1 VKSDNQVFDG
11 PLLDLRGF
19 PRRGPKER
27 PIILT
32 PKQIAQLARTV
43 RRVPEVMVK
52 VSGGA
57 SSVAG
62 AVAHLRYVDRQG
74 ELEIETDEGR
84 PVQGQ
89 GSERLLATDWDL
101 EMLATENAKPYR
113 GKAGRQASKLVHNV
127 VFSMPQ
133 GTPPDKLLEAV
144 RRFAREQFALQHRYA
159 FVLHTDQKH
168 PHVHLIVKVQ
178 SERGQRLNIRKATLR
193 EWRSRF
199 AEQLRAQGVA
209 ANATER
215 AVRGQTRGA
224 FKDPIYRAIQRG
236 ASRHLQAR
244 LLRIADQL
252 RQGLTPPSGQAEL
265 ARTREAVVS
274 GWQSTVD
281 ALVAAGQ
288 GALAA
293 QVQEFVRHMP
303 PALSTDA
310 QLALQLRQATRS
322 RARAQEPRTR

>member
-1 VKSDNQVFDG
+1 MRVGNRPFDG
-11 PLLDLRGF
+11 PLLDLRGL
-19 PRRGPKER
+19 PRSGPKER

-32 PKQIAQLARTV
+32 PQQIAQLARTV

-74 ELEIETDEGR
+74 ELAIETDEGQT
-84 PVQGQ
+84 VQGQ
-89 GSERLLATDWDL
+89 GRERGLATDWDL
-101 EMLATENAKPYR
+101 EASAAENAKPYR
-113 GKAGRQASKLVHNV
+113 GKAGRKASKLVHNV

-144 RRFAREQFALQHRYA
+144 RGFAREQFALQHRYA

-168 PHVHLIVKVQ
+168 PHVHLIVKAQ
-178 SERGQRLNIRKATLR
+178 SEHGQRLNIRKATLR
-193 EWRSRF
+193 GWRSRF

-224 FKDPIYRAIQRG
+224 FKDPIYRAIRRG
-236 ASRHLQAR
+236 ASRHLRAR

-252 RQGLTPPSGQAEL
+252 RQGLTPPSDQAEL
-265 ARTREAVVS
+265 ARTRQAVVA

-288 GALAA
+288 GALAG
-293 QVQEFVRHMP
+293 QVQEFVRQMP
-303 PALSTDA
+303 PPLSTDA
-310 QLALQLRQATRS
+310 QLALQLRQATRARS
-322 RARAQEPRTR
+322 RAQEPLTR

>member
-1 VKSDNQVFDG
+1 MRVGDRVFDG

-19 PRRGPKER
+19 PRRGPKGR

-74 ELEIETDEGR
+74 ELALETDEGQS
-84 PVQGQ
+84 VQGQ
-89 GSERLLATDWDL
+89 GSERRLANEWDL
-101 EMLATENAKPYR
+101 EMSAAENARPYR
-113 GKAGRQASKLVHNV
+113 GKAGRKASKLVHNV

-144 RRFAREQFALQHRYA
+144 RRFAREQFALRHRYA

-168 PHVHLIVKVQ
+168 PHVHLIVKAQ
-178 SERGQRLNIRKATLR
+178 SEQGQRLNIRKTTLR
-193 EWRSRF
+193 EWRTHF

-224 FKDPIYRAIQRG
+224 FKDPICRAIRRD

-252 RQGLTPPSGQAEL
+252 RQGLTPPPDQAKL
-265 ARTREAVVS
+265 ARTRQAVVA
-274 GWQSTVD
+274 GWQGAVD
-281 ALVAAGQ
+281 ALVAAGH

-293 QVQEFVRHMP
+293 QVQEFVRQMP

-310 QLALQLRQATRS
+310 QLALQLRQATRA

>member
-1 VKSDNQVFDG
+1 MKSGNRAFEG
-11 PLLDLRGF
+11 PLLDLRGI
-19 PRRGPKER
+19 PRRGPAQR

-52 VSGGA
+52 ISGGA

-74 ELEIETDEGR
+74 ELAIETDEGQT
-84 PVQGQ
+84 VQGQ
-89 GSERLLATDWDL
+89 GSERRLATDWDL
-101 EMLATENAKPYR
+101 EASAAENARPYR
-113 GKAGRQASKLVHNV
+113 GRVGRRASKLVHNL

-168 PHVHLIVKVQ
+168 PHVHLIVKAQ
-178 SERGQRLNIRKATLR
+178 GEHGQRLNIRKATLR

-215 AVRGQTRGA
+215 AVRGQTHGA
-224 FKDPIYRAIQRG
+224 FKDPIYRAIRRG
-236 ASRHLQAR
+236 ASRHLRAR
-244 LLRIADQL
+244 LMRIADEF
-252 RQGLTPPSGQAEL
+252 RQGLPPPSDQAEL
-265 ARTREAVVS
+265 VRTRQAVVA
-274 GWQSTVD
+274 GWHGAVD

-293 QVQEFVRHMP
+293 QVQEFVRQMP
-303 PALSTDA
+303 PPLSTDA
-310 QLALQLRQATRS
+310 QLALQLRQATRARS
-322 RARAQEPRTR
+322 RAQEPLTR

>member
-1 VKSDNQVFDG
+1 VKSGNRVFDG
-11 PLLDLRGF
+11 PILDLRGF
-19 PRRGPKER
+19 PRRGPKDR

-32 PKQIAQLARTV
+32 PRQIAQLARTV

-74 ELEIETDEGR
+74 ELAIETGEGQT
-84 PVQGQ
+84 VQGQ
-89 GSERLLATDWDL
+89 GSERTIATDWDL
-101 EMLATENAKPYR
+101 EMSAAENARPYR
-113 GKAGRQASKLVHNV
+113 GKAGRKASKLVHNV

-133 GTPPDKLLEAV
+133 GTPPGKLLEAV
-144 RRFAREQFALQHRYA
+144 RRFAQEQFAFQHRYA

-168 PHVHLIVKVQ
+168 PHAHLIVKAR

-224 FKDPIYRAIQRG
+224 FKDPIYRAIRRG
-236 ASRHLQAR
+236 ASRYFRAR

-252 RQGLTPPSGQAEL
+252 RQGLPSLPNPAEL
-265 ARTREAVVS
+265 VRTRHAVVA

-293 QVQEFVRHMP
+293 QVQEFVRQMP
-303 PALSTDA
+303 PPLSMDA
-310 QLALQLRQATRS
+310 QLALQLRQATRARS
-322 RARAQEPRTR
+322 RGQEPLTR

>member
-1 VKSDNQVFDG
+1 
-11 PLLDLRGF
+11 
-19 PRRGPKER
+19 
-27 PIILT
+27 LT

-74 ELEIETDEGR
+74 ELAIETDEGQT
-84 PVQGQ
+84 VQGQ
-89 GSERLLATDWDL
+89 GSERGLAADWDL
-101 EMLATENAKPYR
+101 EASSAENARPYR

-144 RRFAREQFALQHRYA
+144 RRFAREQFAFQHRYA

-168 PHVHLIVKVQ
+168 PHVHLIVKAQ
-178 SERGQRLNIRKATLR
+178 SEHGQRLNIRKATLR

-224 FKDPIYRAIQRG
+224 FKDPIYRAIRRG
-236 ASRHLQAR
+236 ESRHLRAR
-244 LLRIADQL
+244 LLRISDYL
-252 RQGLTPPSGQAEL
+252 RQGLPPPADQAEL
-265 ARTREAVVS
+265 VRTRQAVVA
-274 GWQSTVD
+274 GWQGAVD

-293 QVQEFVRHMP
+293 QVQEFVRQMP
-303 PALSTDA
+303 RALSTDA
-310 QLALQLRQATRS
+310 QLALQLRQSTQV
-322 RARAQEPRTR
+322 RARAQEPLTR

>member
-1 VKSDNQVFDG
+1 MSDRAFDG

-19 PRRGPKER
+19 PRRGSKQR
-27 PIILT
+27 PITLT
-32 PKQIAQLARTV
+32 PRQIAQLARTV

-74 ELEIETDEGR
+74 DLAIETDEGQT
-84 PVQGQ
+84 VQRQ
-89 GSERLLATDWDL
+89 GSERTLAADWDL
-101 EMLATENAKPYR
+101 EASAAENGRPYR
-113 GKAGRQASKLVHNV
+113 GRAGRKAFKLVYNV

-168 PHVHLIVKVQ
+168 PHVHLIVKVL
-178 SERGQRLNIRKATLR
+178 SEHGQRLNIRKATLR

-199 AEQLRAQGVA
+199 AEQLRAQGVP

-224 FKDPIYRAIQRG
+224 FKDPIYRAIRRG
-236 ASRHLQAR
+236 ASLHLRAR
-244 LLRIADQL
+244 LMRIA
-252 RQGLTPPSGQAEL
+252 RTSSGKGFRRL
-265 ARTREAVVS
+265 
-274 GWQSTVD
+274 
-281 ALVAAGQ
+281 
-288 GALAA
+288 
-293 QVQEFVRHMP
+293 
-303 PALSTDA
+303 
-310 QLALQLRQATRS
+310 
-322 RARAQEPRTR
+322 

>member
-1 VKSDNQVFDG
+1 MKSDNQVFDG

-74 ELEIETDEGR
+74 ELAIETDEGR
-84 PVQGQ
+84 SVEGQ
-89 GSERLLATDWDL
+89 GSERTLAKDWDL
-101 EMLATENAKPYR
+101 EASAAEIARPYR
-113 GKAGRQASKLVHNV
+113 GNAGRQASKLVHNV

-144 RRFAREQFALQHRYA
+144 RGFAREQFALRHRYA

-168 PHVHLIVKVQ
+168 PRVHLIVKAQ
-178 SERGQRLNIRKATLR
+178 GEQGQRLNIRKATLR

-199 AEQLRAQGVA
+199 AEQLRAQGVP

-224 FKDPIYRAIQRG
+224 FKDPIYRAIRRG
-236 ASRHLQAR
+236 ASRHLRAR
-244 LLRIADQL
+244 LMRIADEL
-252 RQGLTPPSGQAEL
+252 RQGLAPPSDQTEL
-265 ARTREAVVS
+265 VRTRQAVVA
-274 GWQSTVD
+274 GWQGAVD

-288 GALAA
+288 RALAA
-293 QVQEFVRHMP
+293 QVLEFARQMP

-310 QLALQLRQATRS
+310 QLALQLRQATRA
-322 RARAQEPRTR
+322 RARAQEPLTR

>member
-1 VKSDNQVFDG
+1 MRVGNRPFDG

-19 PRRGPKER
+19 PRTGPKER

-32 PKQIAQLARTV
+32 PQQIAQLARTV
-43 RRVPEVMVK
+43 RRVPEVMIK

-57 SSVAG
+57 SRVAG
-62 AVAHLRYVDRQG
+62 AIAHLRYVDRQG
-74 ELEIETDEGR
+74 KLAIETDEGQT
-84 PVQGQ
+84 VQGQ
-89 GSERLLATDWDL
+89 GRERTLATDWDL
-101 EMLATENAKPYR
+101 EVSAAENARPYR
-113 GKAGRQASKLVHNV
+113 GKAGRKASKLVHNV

-133 GTPPDKLLEAV
+133 GTPPDKLLDAV

-168 PHVHLIVKVQ
+168 PHVHLIVKAQ
-178 SERGQRLNIRKATLR
+178 SEHGRRLNIRKATLR

-224 FKDPIYRAIQRG
+224 FKDPMYRATRRG
-236 ASRHLQAR
+236 ASRYLRAR

-252 RQGLTPPSGQAEL
+252 RQGLPPSPGQVEL
-265 ARTREAVVS
+265 VRTRQQVVA
-274 GWQSTVD
+274 GWQGAVD
-281 ALVAAGQ
+281 ALIAAGQ

-293 QVQEFVRHMP
+293 QVQEFVRQMP
-303 PALSTDA
+303 PPLSMDA
-310 QLALQLRQATRS
+310 QLALQLRQATRA
-322 RARAQEPRTR
+322 RARAQEPLTR